1 MNFRLV
7 LYEALASANVPSDQA
22 RAVVEALEHE
32 MYTVLATKSDL
43 AASMELFKEQLA
55 RYSAE
60 IRQELAEQDGLTRKE
75 FYQQF
80 AESNASVRRE
90 LREAVAGLAS
100 QEQVASL
107 RAELGLQMSSSVAE
121 LRSELRSELS
131 ERMAGLARKDQLA
144 AVHAELSERMTLMA
158 TRDQVKGLVTYE
170 QFDAALTSVR
180 KEMELL
186 RAGMTIRLGSMQA
199 IGLGVLFAAL
209 KLT

>member
-75 FYQQF
+75 FYHQF

-121 LRSELRSELS
+121 LRSELS

-144 AVHAELSERMTLMA
+144 TVHAELSERMTLMA

>member
-1 MNFRLV
+1 
-7 LYEALASANVPSDQA
+7 
-22 RAVVEALEHE
+22 
-32 MYTVLATKSDL
+32 
-43 AASMELFKEQLA
+43 
-55 RYSAE
+55 
-60 IRQELAEQDGLTRKE
+60 
-75 FYQQF
+75 
-80 AESNASVRRE
+80 
-90 LREAVAGLAS
+90 
-100 QEQVASL
+100 
-107 RAELGLQMSSSVAE
+107 MSSSVA
-121 LRSELRSELS
+121 ELRSELS

-144 AVHAELSERMTLMA
+144 TVHAELSERMTLMA